1 MSGRARA
8 IGTALFVGVLAACS
22 SSGSS
27 SGAPAASSSTTK
39 PAGTTAALKCTRPP
53 GPKPVATKVAGIAS
67 DWNLTSFD
75 GTKIRMH
82 WFPAPTA
89 SATRA
94 LPTVLMGPGW
104 GQGGDTNT
112 AANTASGAGVVGA
125 TTIASLWQAGYNVL
139 TWDPRGFGQSTGTV
153 EIDNAQFEGR
163 DVEKLIDWVAIQP
176 NAELDRPGDPRLGMT
191 GGSYGGGIQIV
202 TAAIDCR
209 VDAIVPEI
217 AWHSLTTSLYKADTP
232 KNGWA
237 SILIA
242 ATNGRSVDP
251 HIPHAYQSSIT
262 SAAIDQNDRTWFA
275 QRGPGDL
282 VARITVP
289 TLFVQGTIDTLFT
302 LDEGIQNYR
311 ILRDHN
317 VPTAMMWFCGGH
329 GVCLTNPGS
338 PTRIQTALINWLD
351 RYVKR
356 DAKVDTGA
364 RFDFIDQN
372 GTRYTTD
379 DYPVAAGAPVTADG
393 RGSLRF
399 VADGGSGPAHVP
411 AGSTEVLAGIAAGIT
426 PAPATNAVNVDIAFT
441 APAVIIGAPDLKLSY
456 HGTTPPG
463 VKPTRVFAQLVDKTT
478 GLVVG
483 NQLTPI
489 KVTLDG
495 KPHSLSVP
503 LEVIAFTARA
513 GSHLT
518 LQLVATSTAY
528 AQPRLG
534 GTITFTGMHVS
545 LPTAADLLAK

>member
-1 MSGRARA
+1 MSRRARA
-8 IGTALFVGVLAACS
+8 IGIALLGAVLAACS
-22 SSGSS
+22 SS
-27 SGAPAASSSTTK
+27 APKAGGPASSSTTSR
-39 PAGTTAALKCTRPP
+39 PVGSTTAPKCSPVP

-67 DWNLTSFD
+67 DWDLTSFD

-82 WFPAPTA
+82 WFPAPSA
-89 SATRA
+89 SATHR

-112 AANTASGAGVVGA
+112 SAGNASGAGVVGA
-125 TTIASLWQAGYNVL
+125 TPIASLRQAGYNVL

-153 EIDNAQFEGR
+153 EIDNARFEGR
-163 DVEKLIDWVAIQP
+163 DVQRLIDWVATQP
-176 NAELDRPGDPRLGMT
+176 KSALDGPGDPRFGMV
-191 GGSYGGGIQIV
+191 GGPHGGGIQLV

-251 HIPHAYQSSIT
+251 HIPHAYQASIT
-262 SAAIDQNDRTWFA
+262 SAALDQADRDWFA

-289 TLFVQGTIDTLFT
+289 TLIVQGTIDTLFT

-329 GVCLTNPGS
+329 GLCLTNPGN
-338 PTRIQTALINWLD
+338 PARVQTALINWLG

-356 DAKVDTGA
+356 DKTIDTGP
-364 RFDFIDQN
+364 RFDLIDQN

-379 DYPVAAGAPVTADG
+379 DYPVATGTAVTAG
-393 RGSLRF
+393 GKGILRL
-399 VADGGSGPAHVP
+399 VADGGSGPAHPP
-411 AGSTEVLAGIAAGIT
+411 AGSTEILAGIAAGIT
-426 PAPATNAVNVDIAFT
+426 PAPATNAVNVDVAFA
-441 APAVIIGAPDLKLSY
+441 APVVVIGAPQLKLSY
-456 HGTTPPG
+456 HGTAPAG

-478 GLVVG
+478 GVVVG
-483 NQLTPI
+483 SQITPI

-495 KPHSLSVP
+495 RPHSLSVP

-534 GTITFTGMHVS
+534 GSIEFSEIQIS